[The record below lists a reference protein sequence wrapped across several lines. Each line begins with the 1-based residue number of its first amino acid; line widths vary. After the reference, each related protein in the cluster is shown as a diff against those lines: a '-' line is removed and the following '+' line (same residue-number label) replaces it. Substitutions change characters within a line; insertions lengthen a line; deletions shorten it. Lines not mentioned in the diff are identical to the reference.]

1 MTKSTFHIFYYNI
14 LTIQWHFRNSRF
26 TSEWMHYFFL
36 WSDQK
41 LRCVKVQTESTQA
54 ANRWLRICSTE
65 GQRTRLLC
73 STTATRQ
80 HLLTTQ
86 SITLVRS
93 VVAVKRRG
101 WSQNP
106 PEIKWLILKK
116 LRPLHVFTHCCWS
129 AARFVHQVKVSL
141 IIRYHWTTRV
151 KAIHTDESMVFSWS
165 CLKSI

>member
-41 LRCVKVQTESTQA
+41 LRCVKVQTESTQE

-93 VVAVKRRG
+93 VVAVKHRG
-101 WSQNP
+101 LSQNP
-106 PEIKWLILKK
+106 PEIKWLILKNYD
-116 LRPLHVFTHCCWS
+116 LYTSLHTAADLLQCSIRPSGQSVTNY
-129 AARFVHQVKVSL
+129 QVSL
-141 IIRYHWTTRV
+141 DNSR
-151 KAIHTDESMVFSWS
+151 
-165 CLKSI
+165 

>member
-41 LRCVKVQTESTQA
+41 LRCVKVQTESTQE

-65 GQRTRLLC
+65 GQDTSPVFNNSYPTTFINNTINNTGEVCRGCEALRLKSKSTRNKM
-73 STTATRQ
+73 AD
-80 HLLTTQ
+80 
-86 SITLVRS
+86 
-93 VVAVKRRG
+93 
-101 WSQNP
+101 P
-106 PEIKWLILKK
+106 KK